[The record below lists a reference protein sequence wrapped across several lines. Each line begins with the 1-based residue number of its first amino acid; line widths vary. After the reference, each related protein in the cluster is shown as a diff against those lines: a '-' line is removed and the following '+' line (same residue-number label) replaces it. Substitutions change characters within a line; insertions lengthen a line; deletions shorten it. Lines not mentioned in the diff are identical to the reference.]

1 MGVRNYR
8 DHAGTDNELQV
19 KLEKALDE
27 LSTWKDKFL
36 KEKETPIKASI
47 SNGGLY
53 SPGNRLK
60 SAPYPVKN
68 NFRNTFY
75 SQNAGNYHKTIYADY
90 TRSPVVE
97 KEKSEFYFLNFVESQ
112 GNDINFTI
120 DVNGVPH
127 SVYNSANETTGRI
140 LNLT

>member
-1 MGVRNYR
+1 M
-8 DHAGTDNELQV
+8 
-19 KLEKALDE
+19 
-27 LSTWKDKFL
+27 
-36 KEKETPIKASI
+36 
-47 SNGGLY
+47 
-53 SPGNRLK
+53 
-60 SAPYPVKN
+60 KN